1 MRHVRGMCGLFAHA
15 CASGLCLACRCK
27 LASASKNTCT
37 CRVRRCLAMFL
48 RRRRRRRGLEN
59 IIFEGGATDSSSLCT
74 EVSAQTVLW
83 STRSAWDRREVAPWT
98 AAHCA
103 PESPLKQ
110 RCGQQRS
117 GTVCLR
123 YMYLKGHCHDKDDIA
138 GGPGEPRV
146 CISVPGE
153 TSAGQLAPALLPCMA
168 SSKPQVWP
176 ALSHVCRDGGLPLP

>member
-37 CRVRRCLAMFL
+37 CRVRRYLAMF
-48 RRRRRRRGLEN
+48 RQRRGLDN
-59 IIFEGGATDSSSLCT
+59 IIFEGGAMDSSSLCT

-83 STRSAWDRREVAPWT
+83 STKKRDSMFKVY
-98 AAHCA
+98 C
-103 PESPLKQ
+103 
-110 RCGQQRS
+110 
-117 GTVCLR
+117 
-123 YMYLKGHCHDKDDIA
+123 MYSKGHCHDKDDIA
-138 GGPGEPRV
+138 GDPGEPHV
-146 CISVPGE
+146 CVSVPGE

-176 ALSHVCRDGGLPLP
+176 ALSHVCRDRGLPLP